1 MAYVDDRARP
11 SLNHHIILE
20 EREQLVVSG
29 VEEVER
35 FDENTIL
42 LTTAQGA
49 LEIQGEGLHIEK
61 LSLDGGDLKVEGRV
75 NALLYGEENRPRGGL
90 LARLLGG

>member
-1 MAYVDDRARP
+1 MAFVDDRARP
-11 SLNHHIILE
+11 EMAHHIILE
-20 EREQLVVSG
+20 EREQLSVSG
-29 VEEVER
+29 VEEVES

-61 LSLDGGDLKVEGRV
+61 LSLDGGDLRVEGRV
-75 NALLYGEENRPRGGL
+75 SALIYESDEGRWAGGF
-90 LARLLGG
+90 LARLLG